1 MFVVETFTLFGGW
14 KNCWSIDDEPQVF
27 KSQDAAA
34 LELFEFAK
42 DMREQGMHFD
52 SSEYR
57 IKEVTK

>member
-27 KSQDAAA
+27 KSQDEAAR
-34 LELFEFAK
+34 ELFEFAK
-42 DMREQGMHFD
+42 DMREANIHFD

-57 IKEVTK
+57 IRKIS